1 MSRRTVD
8 VDAYVDGVLAGN
20 RTSLGRAITLVESTN
35 PEHQELA
42 QQMLL
47 RLLPHAGASHRVGI
61 TGVPGSGKS
70 TFIDALGT
78 RLTGDGHRVAVLAI
92 DPTSSRSGGSILGD
106 KTRMQRLSVDASAF
120 IRPSPTAGTLGG
132 VTRATRESI
141 VVCEAAGFDVVL
153 VETVGVGQSE
163 TLVAKM
169 VDFFL
174 VLMIPGAGDEL
185 QGIKKGVLELA
196 DMIAVNKADG
206 DNEARARI
214 AARDYS
220 SALRL
225 VQPTSPSW
233 TPPVVMCSG
242 LRDIGLDSLWDQIE
256 LHRAK
261 LSASGELDDRRR
273 QQQVDWMWASVD
285 DRLLSRVHQAP
296 AVKRLVPRLEREV
309 REGTLTAT
317 LAARRILDALGQ

>member
-1 MSRRTVD
+1 
-8 VDAYVDGVLAGN
+8 
-20 RTSLGRAITLVESTN
+20 
-35 PEHQELA
+35 
-42 QQMLL
+42 
-47 RLLPHAGASHRVGI
+47 
-61 TGVPGSGKS
+61 
-70 TFIDALGT
+70 
-78 RLTGDGHRVAVLAI
+78 
-92 DPTSSRSGGSILGD
+92 
-106 KTRMQRLSVDASAF
+106 
-120 IRPSPTAGTLGG
+120 
-132 VTRATRESI
+132 

-206 DNEARARI
+206 DNEARARV
-214 AARDYS
+214 AASDYS

-225 VQPTSPSW
+225 MQPSSPSW
-233 TPPVVMCSG
+233 SPPVVTCSA
-242 LRDIGLDSLWDQIE
+242 LHEVGLDTLWAQIE

-261 LSASGELDDRRR
+261 LSASGELDDKRR

-285 DRLLSRVHQAP
+285 DRLLSRLHHAP
-296 AVKRLVPRLEREV
+296 GVKRLAPRLEREV

-317 LAARRILDALGQ
+317 LAAQRILDALEQ